1 MEAYNKKIR
10 GMILDLDSKQHYD
23 EPRMMFHESVHTP
36 RKHILAGGNDFVGAG
51 NILPGQNDLKADI
64 VGPTPKKSSKRKTA
78 PKTASKPVSKRT
90 ELIRRV
96 MREQGMTLP
105 QASSFIKNNM

>member
-10 GMILDLDSKQHYD
+10 DMIENLDSKKHYD

-36 RKHILAGGNDFVGAG
+36 RRYVVAGGNDMSGGGF
-51 NILPGQNDLKADI
+51 ILPGQNDMKADV
-64 VGPTPKKSSKRKTA
+64 VGPVPKKTSKRM
-78 PKTASKPVSKRT
+78 

-105 QASSFIKNNM
+105 KASSFIKKNQVK

>member
-1 MEAYNKKIR
+1 MDAYNKKIR
-10 GMILDLDSKQHYD
+10 DMVAELDSKKHYD

-36 RKHILAGGNDFVGAG
+36 RRYVVAGGNDFVGAG

-64 VGPTPKKSSKRKTA
+64 IGPVPKKT
-78 PKTASKPVSKRT
+78 SKRT
-90 ELIRRV
+90 ELIRKI

-105 QASSFIKNNM
+105 QASSFIKQNQVK

>member
-10 GMILDLDSKQHYD
+10 VMVAELDSKKHYD

-51 NILPGQNDLKADI
+51 NILPGQNDLKGDI
-64 VGPTPKKSSKRKTA
+64 IGPVPKKTSKRG
-78 PKTASKPVSKRT
+78 
-90 ELIRRV
+90 ELIRQI
-96 MREQGMTLP
+96 MKEKGMTLP
-105 QASSFIKNNM
+105 QASSFIKQNQVK

>member
-51 NILPGQNDLKADI
+51 NILPGQNDLKGDV
-64 VGPTPKKSSKRKTA
+64 VGPVPKKTSKRG
-78 PKTASKPVSKRT
+78 
-90 ELIRRV
+90 ELIRKI

-105 QASSFIKNNM
+105 QASSFIKQNQVK

>member
-1 MEAYNKKIR
+1 MEAYNKKIS

-36 RKHILAGGNDFVGAG
+36 RTQILAGGNDMSGGGF
-51 NILPGQNDLKADI
+51 ILPGQNDMKADV
-64 VGPTPKKSSKRKTA
+64 VGPVPKKT
-78 PKTASKPVSKRT
+78 SKRT
-90 ELIRRV
+90 ELIRKI

-105 QASSFIKNNM
+105 QASSFIKQNQVK

>member
-51 NILPGQNDLKADI
+51 NILPGQNDMKGD
-64 VGPTPKKSSKRKTA
+64 VTGPVPKKTSKRG
-78 PKTASKPVSKRT
+78 

-105 QASSFIKNNM
+105 QASSFIKQNQVK

>member
-51 NILPGQNDLKADI
+51 NILPGQNDMKADV
-64 VGPTPKKSSKRKTA
+64 VGPVPKKTSKRG
-78 PKTASKPVSKRT
+78 
-90 ELIRRV
+90 ELIRKI
-96 MREQGMTLP
+96 MKEKGMTLP
-105 QASSFIKNNM
+105 QASSFIKQNQVK

>member
-1 MEAYNKKIR
+1 MDSYNKKIR
-10 GMILDLDSKQHYD
+10 DMIENLDSKKHYD

-64 VGPTPKKSSKRKTA
+64 VGPVPKKTSKRG
-78 PKTASKPVSKRT
+78 
-90 ELIRRV
+90 ELIRKV

-105 QASSFIKNNM
+105 QASSFIKNNK

>member
-10 GMILDLDSKQHYD
+10 DMIENLDSKKHYD

-36 RKHILAGGNDFVGAG
+36 RTQILAGGNDMSGGGF
-51 NILPGQNDLKADI
+51 ILPGQNDLKADI
-64 VGPTPKKSSKRKTA
+64 VGPISKTKRTSKRG
-78 PKTASKPVSKRT
+78 

-96 MREQGMTLP
+96 MREQGMTVP
-105 QASSFIKNNM
+105 QASSFIKNNQVK

>member
-51 NILPGQNDLKADI
+51 NILPGQNDLKADV
-64 VGPTPKKSSKRKTA
+64 VGPVPKKTSKRG
-78 PKTASKPVSKRT
+78 
-90 ELIRRV
+90 ELIRKI

-105 QASSFIKNNM
+105 QASSFIKQNQVK

>member
-10 GMILDLDSKQHYD
+10 VMVAELDSKKHYD

-51 NILPGQNDLKADI
+51 NILPGVNDMKGD
-64 VGPTPKKSSKRKTA
+64 VTGPVPKKT
-78 PKTASKPVSKRT
+78 SKRT
-90 ELIRRV
+90 ELIRKI
-96 MREQGMTLP
+96 MKEQGMTLP
-105 QASSFIKNNM
+105 QASSFIKKNQVK

>member
-10 GMILDLDSKQHYD
+10 VMVAELDSKKHYD
-23 EPRMMFHESVHTP
+23 EPRMIFHESVHTP

-51 NILPGQNDLKADI
+51 NILPGQNDLKGDI
-64 VGPTPKKSSKRKTA
+64 IGPVPKKT
-78 PKTASKPVSKRT
+78 SKRT
-90 ELIRRV
+90 ELIRKV

-105 QASSFIKNNM
+105 QASSFIKQNQVK

>member
-36 RKHILAGGNDFVGAG
+36 RKHILAGGNDGG
-51 NILPGQNDLKADI
+51 GHILPGQNDLKGDV
-64 VGPTPKKSSKRKTA
+64 VGPVPKKTSKRG
-78 PKTASKPVSKRT
+78 
-90 ELIRRV
+90 ELIRKI

-105 QASSFIKNNM
+105 QASSFIKNNK

>member
-36 RKHILAGGNDFVGAG
+36 RTQILAGGNDMSGGGF
-51 NILPGQNDLKADI
+51 ILPGQNDMKADV
-64 VGPTPKKSSKRKTA
+64 VGPVPKKT
-78 PKTASKPVSKRT
+78 SKRT
-90 ELIRRV
+90 ELIRKI

-105 QASSFIKNNM
+105 QASSFIKNNQVK